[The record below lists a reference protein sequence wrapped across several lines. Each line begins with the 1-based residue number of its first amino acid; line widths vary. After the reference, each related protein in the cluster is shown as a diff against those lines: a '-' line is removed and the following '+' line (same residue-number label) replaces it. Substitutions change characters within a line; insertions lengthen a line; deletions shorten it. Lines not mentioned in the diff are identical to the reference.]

1 MADVTVIGRG
11 SKITGRITGEGNVE
25 ILGHV
30 AGEVF
35 VSGDITVGEDG
46 TVGSSLTAR
55 RVVVRGA
62 VRGDISGSES
72 IALDAGARVV
82 GDLRA
87 PRIQITSG
95 ALIKG
100 AVQTAEGKGQAPR
113 ARGHASADQVVA
125 PAPAKRPV
133 TLPRAAPAP
142 APTAR
147 AERAAPAPTPAP
159 ARVAPPPTTSGPVP
173 RLAPKAAPAPAARKA
188 PAPVVPV
195 LKKGAKG
202 ALKKRAG
209 G

>member
-11 SKITGRITGEGNVE
+11 SKITGRITGEGSVE

-30 AGEVF
+30 AGEVE

-62 VRGDISGSES
+62 VRGDISGAES
-72 IALDAGARVV
+72 ISLDAGARVV

-87 PRIQITSG
+87 PRIQVTSG

-100 AVQTAEGKGQAPR
+100 AVQTAEGKAQAPR
-113 ARGHASADQVVA
+113 VRARASAEQSAPVAAPRAAA
-125 PAPAKRPV
+125 PAPRVTPV
-133 TLPRAAPAP
+133 AAPVARTERAAPAP
-142 APTAR
+142 APV
-147 AERAAPAPTPAP
+147 RAAP
-159 ARVAPPPTTSGPVP
+159 PPPPPKSVP
-173 RLAPKAAPAPAARKA
+173 KVAPKAAPAPAARKAA

-202 ALKKRAG
+202 AMKKRSG